1 MYAHSRAYY
10 TQRTHTRERPEN
22 TERMLEKL
30 AKQTAI
36 YGISTI
42 VVRLLSYLL
51 TPIYTR
57 VFGQAAYGIV
67 TDVYALIPF
76 ALVLL
81 SMGMES
87 SYFRFAAKAEA
98 EDGEAE
104 EINSR
109 KRHLFAT
116 TWGATLFTSA
126 LFFLVVTLCAK
137 DVARLMGEAY
147 VGHKE
152 YILMVAAIIFF
163 DVVTMI
169 PFARLREQGRA
180 VKFVVLKL
188 CNVAIN
194 VTLTVAFL
202 AMGLFESDFGVGW
215 VFVTNLVA
223 SIATL
228 LLILPTTE
236 RTLPRIDMRQLR
248 LILAYSLP
256 LLIGGIAGTANEFID
271 RQMIKYIIPEDSMAQ
286 LGVYGA
292 ICKIAVVMTLFTQM
306 YRFAAE
312 PFFLS
317 NFSKQEFKESNA
329 AALKYYVM
337 VSMMIFLGIALFRD
351 VFALIVGR
359 NFREGIFILP
369 VILGGNVLA
378 GVWLNLSFWYK
389 REEKTRFAV
398 YVTFVGLAFTV
409 AMNLLLLPRWGYYGA
424 AWARFIAEAAM
435 VAVSY
440 YLNRRFF
447 PTPYDVRRIAEYV
460 ALGVG
465 LFFVSEA
472 LLPYLGAAMQYG
484 VNIVIFASFAAYA
497 VWREK
502 IDVKA
507 MLRSA
512 LHRR

>member
-1 MYAHSRAYY
+1 
-10 TQRTHTRERPEN
+10 
-22 TERMLEKL
+22 MLEKL

-51 TPIYTR
+51 TPLYTR

-98 EDGEAE
+98 EGGSEE
-104 EINSR
+104 EIR
-109 KRHLFAT
+109 AKKRHLFAT
-116 TWGATLFTSA
+116 TWGATLVASSI
-126 LFFLVVTLCAK
+126 FFVLVVLFRSTI
-137 DVARLMGEAY
+137 ARWMGDAY
-147 VGHKE
+147 VGNE
-152 YILMVAAIIFF
+152 LYVVLVATIILF
-163 DVVTMI
+163 DVATMI
-169 PFARLREQGRA
+169 PFSRLREQGRA
-180 VKFVVLKL
+180 LKFVTLKA

-194 VTLTVAFL
+194 VSL
-202 AMGLFESDFGVGW
+202 AVIFQATGLFESDFGVGW

-223 SIATL
+223 SVATF

-236 RTLPRIDMRQLR
+236 RTVPRIDRSQLR
-248 LILAYSLP
+248 RILAYSLP
-256 LLIGGIAGTANEFID
+256 LLVGGIAGTANEFID
-271 RQMIKYIIPEDSMAQ
+271 RQMIKYLLPEDISMAQ
-286 LGVYGA
+286 LGIYGA
-292 ICKIAVVMTLFTQM
+292 ITKIAVVMTLFTQM
-306 YRFAAE
+306 YRLAAE
-312 PFFLS
+312 PFFLA
-317 NFSKQEFKESNA
+317 NFSKEEFIESNA
-329 AALKYYVM
+329 AALKYYM
-337 VSMMIFLGIALFRD
+337 MASMMIFLGIALFRD

-359 NFREGIFILP
+359 DFREGIFILP
-369 VILGGNVLA
+369 VILGANVLA

-398 YVTFVGLAFTV
+398 YVTFVGLIVTIV
-409 AMNLLLLPRWGYYGA
+409 ANVALLPRWGYYGA
-424 AWARFIAEAAM
+424 AWARFVAEAAM

-440 YLNRRFF
+440 YLNRRYF

-460 ALGVG
+460 VLGVA

-472 LLPYLGAAMQYG
+472 LLPHVSGVVEYAM
-484 VNIVIFASFAAYA
+484 NIAIFLLFVAYA

-502 IDVKA
+502 IDLRALV
-507 MLRSA
+507 RSA
-512 LHRR
+512 LRRR